1 MRGIIWGTTVGLVAA
16 ASGGGP
22 VAAQQ
27 VVRAATQAALLPV
40 RALPAEGRILVT
52 LPAADADGASGRFL
66 YATSLRTGI
75 GSANLRLDRGMLGP
89 NISSRSGGSARRS
102 R

>member
-27 VVRAATQAALLPV
+27 VCLLYTSDAA
-40 RALPAEGRILVT
+40 
-52 LPAADADGASGRFL
+52 
-66 YATSLRTGI
+66 
-75 GSANLRLDRGMLGP
+75 NGMAQL
-89 NISSRSGGSARRS
+89 N
-102 R
+102 